1 MSSPG
6 NFADNQ
12 VYLGQFLLERLT
24 QLGVKRLF
32 GVPGD
37 FNLTF
42 LDLVEEHK
50 GIQWVGNCNELNA
63 SYAAD
68 GYARVKQSQMNALHE
83 GEQSDSKPGHAK
95 DAQGTDKS
103 QGGVR
108 GLGALL
114 TTFGVGELSAVN
126 GIAGAYSE
134 RVPVLHIVGVPSTK
148 LQKSKALL
156 HHTLGDGAFNVFEQA
171 SKGITCARAFLQR
184 AEDAA
189 AEIDRVIFEA
199 LRTARPAYVTLPTD
213 LVFTPVDKKRLETP
227 IIPDRVGFH
236 DKNVLPTGKKVE
248 EEEKER
254 LEFVVDEI
262 ARLWSKAKE
271 PVVLIDACAIRYGVG
286 HLVRDLI
293 KATGVRFYTTPMGR
307 SAIDEDPNDGFG
319 GVYVGGVT
327 DPHVK
332 ELVEKTDLAFMV
344 GSLKSDFNT
353 GEFSYPFDQK
363 NVIELHS
370 DHTLVQ
376 YATYPDV
383 SFHQLLPALTK
394 VLERKDQLSKP
405 SPTQG
410 LKVHIPDGPKDK
422 MVTQAA
428 FWPMMGQFLRE
439 DDIVVAET
447 GTSSFGMIGT
457 PLPKGATFVSQ
468 VLWGSIGWAGG
479 STLGALLA
487 AEESPKPRR
496 VVVFTGEG
504 SLQLTAQEVSTMVR
518 LNLKPILVVLNNDGY
533 VIERKIHGEEAGYN
547 DIATWKWGQ
556 LLDTFNGYNP
566 PKKTKSLLAS
576 TRGELEQ
583 ILADP
588 EFAKAEQIQLL
599 EVVMGRQDAPE
610 ALIKQG
616 KLSSELNAA

>member
-1 MSSPG
+1 
-6 NFADNQ
+6 
-12 VYLGQFLLERLT
+12 
-24 QLGVKRLF
+24 
-32 GVPGD
+32 
-37 FNLTF
+37 
-42 LDLVEEHK
+42 
-50 GIQWVGNCNELNA
+50 
-63 SYAAD
+63 
-68 GYARVKQSQMNALHE
+68 MNALHE

-126 GIAGAYSE
+126 GIGAQIRTPEPFFHAVEQLTRDLSAAGAYSE

-344 GSLKSDFNT
+344 RCKPSVL
-353 GEFSYPFDQK
+353 
-363 NVIELHS
+363 LHS
-370 DHTLVQ
+370 GRPQVFRKLNSFSRCAGRLPQIRLQHWRVLVSVRPEECHR
-376 YATYPDV
+376 AV
-383 SFHQLLPALTK
+383 RRICA
-394 VLERKDQLSKP
+394 P
-405 SPTQG
+405 S
-410 LKVHIPDGPKDK
+410 
-422 MVTQAA
+422 
-428 FWPMMGQFLRE
+428 R
-439 DDIVVAET
+439 
-447 GTSSFGMIGT
+447 
-457 PLPKGATFVSQ
+457 
-468 VLWGSIGWAGG
+468 
-479 STLGALLA
+479 
-487 AEESPKPRR
+487 
-496 VVVFTGEG
+496 
-504 SLQLTAQEVSTMVR
+504 
-518 LNLKPILVVLNNDGY
+518 
-533 VIERKIHGEEAGYN
+533 
-547 DIATWKWGQ
+547 
-556 LLDTFNGYNP
+556 
-566 PKKTKSLLAS
+566 
-576 TRGELEQ
+576 
-583 ILADP
+583 
-588 EFAKAEQIQLL
+588 
-599 EVVMGRQDAPE
+599 
-610 ALIKQG
+610 
-616 KLSSELNAA
+616 